1 MTSGCRLVR
10 ASGRGS
16 AHPSITPCRPDITGD
31 AWTFI
36 MCNKEKFRPALCE
49 AFGHPELAN
58 HPRVRRFPDRLKYR
72 DLVTEPLDHVLK
84 GKNAGVI

>member
-1 MTSGCRLVR
+1 
-10 ASGRGS
+10 
-16 AHPSITPCRPDITGD
+16 
-31 AWTFI
+31 